1 MGSLPVSAPSRLFE
15 PLKVGNM
22 TLQHRLVMAPLT
34 RFRAD
39 ESHVI
44 LPAATTYYSQ
54 RSCVPGTLL
63 ITEATFISQRA
74 GGYPNVPGIYTAEQ
88 VAAWKRVTDAVHAK
102 GCYVYLQLWALG
114 RTANPAYAA
123 SQGIE
128 VVSSSPTPV
137 GPDSPVPR
145 EIRRDE
151 IQGWVDDYATAA
163 RNAVEGAGF
172 DGVEIHAANGYL
184 IDQFTQ
190 DVCNVRTDEYGGSV
204 ERRSR
209 FGLEVARA
217 VVAAVG
223 AHRTGI
229 RLSPFSTFQGMKMRD
244 PLPQFTH
251 FMRGLK
257 ELNLAYMHLVESRIS
272 GNADVEATEKIDP
285 LIDVWDNTSPV
296 LIAGGFRPASARRA
310 VDEEYKDRDIA
321 IVFGRYYIS
330 TPDLAFRIANN
341 IDLSPYN
348 RDTFYTPK
356 SEVGYIDYPFSK
368 EFEQADTKL

>member
-1 MGSLPVSAPSRLFE
+1 MGSLPISAPSRLFE
-15 PLKVGNM
+15 PLKIGNI

-39 ESHVI
+39 DSHVP
-44 LPAATTYYSQ
+44 LPFTTTYYSQ
-54 RSCVPGTLL
+54 RASVPGTLI
-63 ITEATFISQRA
+63 ITEATFISKRA
-74 GGYPNVPGIYTAEQ
+74 GGYPNVPGIWSTEQ
-88 VAAWKRVTDAVHAK
+88 IAAWKHITDTVHAK
-102 GCYVYLQLWALG
+102 GSYIYLQLWALG
-114 RTANPAYAA
+114 RTANPAIAERE
-123 SQGIE
+123 GIE
-128 VVSSSPTPV
+128 IVSSSPTPV
-137 GPDSPVPR
+137 DAENPVVPR
-145 EIRRDE
+145 ELSRDE
-151 IQGWVDDYATAA
+151 IKGFVADYAQAA
-163 RNAVEGAGF
+163 RNAIEAGF

-204 ERRSR
+204 ENRSR

-217 VVAAVG
+217 VVDAVG

-251 FMRGLK
+251 FMKGLK
-257 ELNLAYMHLVESRIS
+257 ELKLAYMHLVESRIS

-296 LIAGGFRPASARRA
+296 LVAGGFKPASARQA
-310 VDEEYKDRDIA
+310 VDDEYKDRDIA
-321 IVFGRYYIS
+321 IVFGRYFIS
-330 TPDLAFRIANN
+330 TPDLPFRIANN
-341 IDLSPYN
+341 IELTPYN

-356 SEVGYIDYPFSK
+356 SEVGYIDYSFSN
-368 EFEQADTKL
+368 EFEQANTKL